1 MTESDWGAA
10 GNYYSREFPQGV
22 EAAESRSIAAAW
34 QPLLEEYEPDLKR
47 RVQTAVR
54 VSGQSIRDQLRTETA
69 LRLSAGDQHVSVPVR
84 VVDGIPPPLWVLRD
98 LPPEVLR
105 LVLARGLIAQ
115 SADGVRFVR
124 QHLGAVHRFLA
135 TGAPAREPRPDERE
149 VAPVEDLLWELARE
163 LEKVELF
170 DEIWRKPI
178 DWLGAYFFWKPA
190 IEIYWI
196 PIGLAAAICKVN
208 VEALTYVVLAHE
220 LAHAYTHLGRDIDG
234 NVWDMA
240 HFARTDVYI
249 VEGLAQ
255 HYTQVLCKKVQLRN
269 PAALEAFEAMLER
282 QKPGPYADWLE
293 WNRGVRDPGENTRRC
308 MLDVRKRGIR
318 EYSQFK
324 EILRMPRQSGV

>member
-1 MTESDWGAA
+1 MTESDWGAPD
-10 GNYYSREFPQGV
+10 NYYSREFPQGA
-22 EAAESRSIAAAW
+22 EAAQSRSIAAVW
-34 QPLLEEYEPDLKR
+34 QPLLEEYEPDLKE

-54 VSGQSIRDQLRTETA
+54 VSGQSIRDQLRVETA

-84 VVDGIPPPLWVLRD
+84 VSDGIPPPLWVLRD

-115 SADGVRFVR
+115 SAYGVRFIR
-124 QHLGAVHRFLA
+124 QHLGAVHRFLDSR
-135 TGAPAREPRPDERE
+135 APTTEARPDERE
-149 VAPVEDLLWELARE
+149 VERVEDLLRELGRE
-163 LEKVELF
+163 LEKVKLF
-170 DEIWRKPI
+170 DEIWLQPV

-196 PIGLAAAICKVN
+196 PIGLAAALCKVN

-234 NVWDMA
+234 NVWDTG
-240 HFARTDVYI
+240 HFARTNVYI

-255 HYTQVLCKKVQLRN
+255 HYTQVLCKKIRSRN
-269 PAALEAFEAMLER
+269 PAALEAFESMLER

-293 WNRGVRDPGENTRRC
+293 WNRGVPDPGENTRRC
-308 MLDVRKRGIR
+308 MLEVRKRGVR
-318 EYSQFK
+318 EYSKFK
-324 EILRMPRQSGV
+324 EILRMQRKT